1 MPELPEVETM
11 RRGILSVVGRQIVAV
26 TCPQS
31 TLQSIEITPSLAR
44 LRKQVCGQTIR
55 DVSRRGKRVLVHLE
69 DGAVIV
75 MEPRMAGLILLDNPP
90 TEKHLRLC
98 FHLEDRSV
106 AEETAHFLFWDKRG
120 LGKVHWLD
128 SSQIEPRLGRE
139 RLGPDALEVTA
150 RILKERLGGSRRPI
164 KVALLDQKGVAGIG
178 NLYASEILHWAGIDP
193 RLACTALT
201 LRQWERVS
209 CWTRRVLEQAIEHE
223 GSTLADGTYRN
234 ALSNPGGYQNHHRVY
249 DRGGEVCL
257 QCRAGTIKRIVQAQR
272 STYYC
277 PVCQCRRGVHPA
289 VIV

>member
-11 RRGILSVVGRQIVAV
+11 RRGILPVVGRQIVAV

-44 LRKQVCGQTIR
+44 LRKQVCGQTICN
-55 DVSRRGKRVLVHLE
+55 VSRRGKRVLVHL
-69 DGAVIV
+69 DSGGVIV

-98 FHLEDRSV
+98 FHLERGDIPG
-106 AEETAHFLFWDKRG
+106 ETAHFLFWDKRG
-120 LGKVHWLD
+120 LGKVHWL
-128 SSQIEPRLGRE
+128 EPDQLEPLLGSE

-150 RILKERLGGSRRPI
+150 GILKERLGGSRRPI

-193 RLACTALT
+193 RLACTALS
-201 LRQWERVS
+201 LRQWERIS

-249 DRGGEVCL
+249 DRGNELCL
-257 QCRAGTIKRIVQAQR
+257 QCRTGTIKRIVQAQR

-277 PVCQCRRGVHPA
+277 PVCQRRRGVHPA